1 MTVDAGAD
9 DRALQVA
16 AEFAGAALATIRPAC
31 GTTLPSVIVTL
42 QGIIQSTETAA
53 QHVLD
58 AADRSSAA
66 VARLRDGVTLLS
78 SAASREVP
86 ETGEAW
92 DDVSQ
97 SLEVL
102 GTAIA
107 RIGDDMQFQDLTA
120 QYLRAA
126 IDTIE
131 ELQEQLS
138 QVLMILPS
146 GAADEQAAPGRLAA
160 KLGSPAMVAPWRQE
174 LADHLT
180 KERNADGAAKA
191 SQA

>member
-1 MTVDAGAD
+1 MTVNAGAD
-9 DRALQVA
+9 DRVLQVA

-66 VARLRDGVTLLS
+66 VARLRDGVAALS
-78 SAASREVP
+78 N
-86 ETGEAW
+86 
-92 DDVSQ
+92 DDVSE
-97 SLEVL
+97 SLDVL
-102 GTAIA
+102 ATAIA

-131 ELQEQLS
+131 TLQAQLS

-146 GAADEQAAPGRLAA
+146 GVPDEQAAPGRLAA

-174 LADHLT
+174 LADLLT
-180 KERNADGAAKA
+180 NERNADGAAKA

>member
-1 MTVDAGAD
+1 VTVNAGAD

-16 AEFAGAALATIRPAC
+16 AEFAEAALATIRPTC

-53 QHVLD
+53 QDVLD
-58 AADRSSAA
+58 AADRGSAA
-66 VARLRDGVTLLS
+66 VARLRDGVAELS

-86 ETGEAW
+86 ETREAW
-92 DDVSQ
+92 DEVSE

-102 GTAIA
+102 ATAIG
-107 RIGDDMQFQDLTA
+107 RIGGAMQFQDLTA
-120 QYLRAA
+120 QYLRAT

-131 ELQEQLS
+131 GLQQQLS
-138 QVLMILPS
+138 EVLIILPS
-146 GAADEQAAPGRLAA
+146 GAADEPPAPSRLAA
-160 KLGSPAMVAPWRQE
+160 KLGAPAMVAPWRQE
-174 LADHLT
+174 LADLLT
-180 KERNADGAAKA
+180 KERKADGAAKA

>member
-1 MTVDAGAD
+1 VTVDAGAD
-9 DRALQVA
+9 DRVLQVA

-42 QGIIQSTETAA
+42 RGIIQSTETAA
-53 QHVLD
+53 QDVLD

-66 VARLRDGVTLLS
+66 VARLRGGVAALS
-78 SAASREVP
+78 SAASRELP
-86 ETGEAW
+86 ETREAC

-102 GTAIA
+102 ATAIA
-107 RIGDDMQFQDLTA
+107 RIGGDMQFQDLTA
-120 QYLRAA
+120 QYLRAT

-131 ELQEQLS
+131 ELHEQLT

-146 GAADEQAAPGRLAA
+146 GAADEPTAPGRLAA
-160 KLGSPAMVAPWRQE
+160 KLGAPATVAPWRQE
-174 LADHLT
+174 LADLLI
-180 KERNADGAAKA
+180 KERAARGAAKA
-191 SQA
+191 SRA

>member
-1 MTVDAGAD
+1 MTVNAGAD

-16 AEFAGAALATIRPAC
+16 ADFAGAALATIRPAC
-31 GTTLPSVIVTL
+31 DTTLPSVVVTL
-42 QGIIQSTETAA
+42 RGIIQSTEAVA

-66 VARLRDGVTLLS
+66 VARLRDGVAVLS
-78 SAASREVP
+78 SAASGDVP
-86 ETGEAW
+86 ETREAC

-102 GTAIA
+102 ATAIA

-131 ELQEQLS
+131 GLQEQLS

-146 GAADEQAAPGRLAA
+146 GAADEQTAPGRLAA

-174 LADHLT
+174 LADLLT